1 MRLLSLLFD
10 PRGAIDRRAFWSGLI
25 QLMLVSLAVFAG
37 LARLDTEV
45 ATAALPAV
53 GEAFAVGGVAS
64 CIYGAQAPDIS
75 LIAAL
80 FVIAARLYVT
90 ACLMLKR
97 SRDAGQGAGA
107 LIAFGLA
114 GLLVHVLTG
123 LWASDL
129 FGEGMAVIVPLAA
142 DLAITTV
149 LGSGFT
155 VWLGARGSVPAH
167 RGRLNPRH
175 DLQFT

>member
-10 PRGAIDRRAFWSGLI
+10 PRGVIDRRAYWSGLI
-25 QLMLVSLAVFAG
+25 QLTIVSVAVFAG
-37 LARLDTEV
+37 LARLETEV
-45 ATAALPAV
+45 AVSALPAV
-53 GEAFAVGGVAS
+53 GEAFAVGSLVS
-64 CIYGAQAPDIS
+64 CVYGAQAPDVS

-80 FVIAARLYVT
+80 SVIAARFYVT

-107 LIAFGLA
+107 LAAFGVA

-123 LWASDL
+123 IWASDL

-155 VWLGARGSVPAH
+155 AWLGARGSVPA
-167 RGRLNPRH
+167 RLGGLNPRH